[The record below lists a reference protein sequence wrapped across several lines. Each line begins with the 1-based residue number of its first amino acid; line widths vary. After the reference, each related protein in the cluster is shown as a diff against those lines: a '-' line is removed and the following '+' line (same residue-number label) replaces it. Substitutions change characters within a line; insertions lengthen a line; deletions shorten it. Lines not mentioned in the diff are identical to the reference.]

1 MHIRNSSMREIKWKE
16 KEELVGERVEEG
28 TEEEGQGEAPPGVTS
43 PLRSTFAAN
52 GHFRES
58 LWQGQF

>member
-1 MHIRNSSMREIKWKE
+1 MREIKWKE

-28 TEEEGQGEAPPGVTS
+28 PEEEGQGEAPPGVTS